1 MKKSVRKIKTIDQ
14 NTTVLRADD
23 SEEVNYNFPGFP
35 AYIRRGLLSHYPD
48 YSFISHWH
56 EDLEFIVVFSGE
68 MQYNVNGEILTLQA
82 GEGLVVSSRQLHYG
96 FSDEHRECD
105 FLCVLLH
112 PLLFCSTPA
121 VEQAYI
127 APLRDAPPFAWLKL
141 RKEQEWQQELM
152 SLLIQMDEKSQESHP
167 LLALQSLGFSVW
179 DLLFSHTL
187 GGNTTEKKHVP
198 RQLTALK
205 DMLHFI
211 QVHYDDKI
219 SLEEIA
225 DAGHVCKSSCNEIFH
240 HYLQQSPI
248 ACLIDHRLR
257 KSAELLEQTDLTVLE
272 ISTASGFSS
281 ASYFTKTFRER
292 FGLSPREYRRRR
304 GNPIPSAA
312 QSPPSPRK
320 S

>member
-152 SLLIQMDEKSQESHP
+152 SLLIQMDEKSQEPHP
-167 LLALQSLGFSVW
+167 LLALQSLGFAVW

-187 GGNTTEKKHVP
+187 GENTTEKKHVP

-225 DAGHVCKSSCNEIFH
+225 EMPVKEIVKRAFRNLFGGDEDITPETPEYRAIMGLVDAAPAAAANFGFE
-240 HYLQQSPI
+240 LGED
-248 ACLIDHRLR
+248 LIGKIR
-257 KSAELLEQTDLTVLE
+257 ELLNGILYDAPPADDCADLPL
-272 ISTASGFSS
+272 
-281 ASYFTKTFRER
+281 
-292 FGLSPREYRRRR
+292 
-304 GNPIPSAA
+304 
-312 QSPPSPRK
+312 Q
-320 S
+320 